1 MWPASVRSVRGVL
14 IDGIRTEMI
23 LMPLIENP
31 FQRIAMDT
39 VGPLLRSQAG
49 NKYILAIC
57 NYATHYPCSKE
68 AERIDKELVFGFGF
82 VNMWA

>member
-23 LMPLIENP
+23 LMPLIENH
-31 FQRIAMDT
+31 FQRIAMDIE
-39 VGPLLRSQAG
+39 GPLPRSQAG

-57 NYATHYPCSKE
+57 DYATCYPVQKPRQLIRS
-68 AERIDKELVFGFGF
+68 
-82 VNMWA
+82 